1 IPAQVALVNQFA
13 LGCRSV
19 RHSCRV
25 RNVYINSFS
34 DPSKEVEAANTL
46 INGGVDVLNYWVD
59 TTDVLTTAEKR
70 GVWSFGLYADQRSA
84 APKKYVTTLLLKPT
98 MARIFEQELRALL
111 GGKWTPRRVNYG
123 TRAGVLDIG
132 LGPWGANVPAKVKAK
147 VQAALAKIKA

>member
-1 IPAQVALVNQFA
+1 HCLELYPLGDVPANTSGWWTDAGVMEYLEGVAAGMLTKNGKVGFVNAFKIPAQVALVNQFA

-46 INGGVDVLNYWVD
+46 TNGGVDVLNYWVD

-98 MARIFEQELRALL
+98 MARIFEQE
-111 GGKWTPRRVNYG
+111 
-123 TRAGVLDIG
+123 
-132 LGPWGANVPAKVKAK
+132 
-147 VQAALAKIKA
+147 